1 MKDRPQAVAEGTT
14 NPVGALLRGSAVPA
28 LLAVALLAAIA
39 VPFGLNQVTSSL
51 AGGGMGLL
59 ALAVGPTLH
68 QLCRNLDPAMVIGI
82 VVLAY
87 CTVII
92 LLGLGFSLLNDTA
105 WLVGDFAAAG
115 VFVVGAAW
123 AVGHMRAAMKLR
135 QPLYQQDEP
144 TAGR

>member
-1 MKDRPQAVAEGTT
+1 MKDRTHAVAEGTT

-51 AGGGMGLL
+51 TGGGMGLL
-59 ALAVGPTLH
+59 ALAVGPALH

-87 CTVII
+87 CAVIM
-92 LLGLGFSLLNDTA
+92 LLGLGFSLLNDTT